1 MKTNGSKGSRT
12 PAVAELRKNET
23 TFIRPA
29 QAINPWEVATQQ
41 LKVAADILDLDE
53 GMRQVLGTPRKCLTV
68 AVPVRMDSGKTRV
81 FTGHRVQHSTTRG
94 PAKGG
99 IRYHPD
105 VTLDEV
111 KALAMWMTWKCS
123 VMGLPYG
130 GGKGG
135 ITCDPKSMS
144 QGELER
150 MTRRYTSEILPI
162 IGPEKDIP
170 APDVNTNAQTM
181 AWLMDTYSVN
191 KGYTVPGVV
200 TGKPIQVGGSLG
212 RDKATAR
219 GLMYTVLYALKHLKM
234 PTSGLKVAIQ
244 GYGNAGYFAAKL
256 LHELGFRIIAASTS
270 KGGIH
275 APKGFD
281 PDALNQHYQKTGAV
295 IGWKSAETVT
305 NEELLELDC
314 DILLPCALEGQ
325 ITRRNAARVKA
336 RIIGEG
342 ANGPTTPEADQAL
355 FENGKFVIPDILAN
369 AGGVTVSYFE
379 WVQALQSYFW
389 TEREVNLRLR
399 DLMERAFESV
409 YAVHMKRK
417 VDMRTAAY
425 IVAVGRVAEAHTLRG
440 LYP

>member
-1 MKTNGSKGSRT
+1 MAVKLKGK
-12 PAVAELRKNET
+12 PAVTSK
-23 TFIRPA
+23 PA
-29 QAINPWEVATQQ
+29 PAPHVEKLNPWNVAQQQ
-41 LKVAADILDLDE
+41 LKTVTDLLGYDE
-53 GMRQVLGTPRKCLTV
+53 GLYATLATPRKCLTV
-68 AVPVRMDSGKTRV
+68 AVPVRMDNGQVKV

-135 ITCDPKSMS
+135 ITCEPRGMS

-150 MTRRYTSEILPI
+150 LTRRYTSEILPI

-170 APDVNTNAQTM
+170 APDVNTGPQIM

-200 TGKPIQVGGSLG
+200 TGKPIQLGGSLG
-212 RDKATAR
+212 RNSATAR
-219 GLMYTVLYALKHLKM
+219 GLMYTVLYALKHLHL
-234 PTSGLKVAIQ
+234 PQTGLKVAIQ
-244 GYGNAGYFAAKL
+244 GYGNAGYWAAKL
-256 LHELGFRIIAASTS
+256 LGELGFKIVACSTS
-270 KGGIH
+270 KGGIYVE
-275 APKGFD
+275 KGFD
-281 PDALNQHYQKTGAV
+281 ADKVNEHYQKTGSVVGYKGADT
-295 IGWKSAETVT
+295 IS
-305 NEELLELDC
+305 NDELLELDV

-325 ITRRNAARVKA
+325 ITAANARRIKA

-342 ANGPTTPEADQAL
+342 ANGPTTPDADTIL
-355 FENGKFVIPDILAN
+355 FDNGKFVIPDILAN

-379 WVQALQSYFW
+379 WVQALQEYFW
-389 TEREVNLRLR
+389 SEREVNLKLR

-409 YAVHMKRK
+409 YKIHTERK
-417 VDMRTAAY
+417 VHMRTAAY
-425 IVAVGRVAEAHTLRG
+425 LLAVQRVAEAHRMRG

>member
-1 MKTNGSKGSRT
+1 MKSNGSKGSRNA
-12 PAVAELRKNET
+12 AVVELRKNET
-23 TFIRPA
+23 TFIR
-29 QAINPWEVATQQ
+29 QADTPNPWEIATQQ
-41 LKVAADILDLDE
+41 LKVAADLLDLDE
-53 GMRQVLGTPRKCLTV
+53 GTRQTLGTPRKCLTV
-68 AVPVRMDSGKTRV
+68 AVPVRLDSGKTKV

-111 KALAMWMTWKCS
+111 KALAMWMTWKTS

-181 AWLMDTYSVN
+181 AWIMDTYSVN
-191 KGYTVPGVV
+191 KGYPVPGVV
-200 TGKPIQVGGSLG
+200 TGKPIQIGGSLG

-234 PTSGLKVAIQ
+234 PGTGLRVAIQ
-244 GYGNAGYFAAKL
+244 GYGNAGYYAAKL
-256 LHELGFRIIAASTS
+256 MHELGFKIIACSTS
-270 KGGIH
+270 KGGIVVN
-275 APKGFD
+275 KGFD
-281 PDALNQHYQKTGAV
+281 PDAVNAHYQKTGAV
-295 IGWKSAETVT
+295 AGWKGADAVS

-325 ITRRNAARVKA
+325 ITKRNAARIKA
-336 RIIGEG
+336 RIVGEG
-342 ANGPTTPEADQAL
+342 ANGPTTPDADKVL
-355 FENGKFVIPDILAN
+355 FENDRFVIPDILAN

-409 YAVHMKRK
+409 YSVHQKRK

-425 IVAVGRVAEAHTLRG
+425 VVAVGRVAEAHAVRG

>member
-1 MKTNGSKGSRT
+1 MKANGPKGGA
-12 PAVAELRKNET
+12 AVAHP
-23 TFIRPA
+23 RPSA
-29 QAINPWEVATQQ
+29 PSAPSAPADRPNPWAIACQQ
-41 LKVAADILDLDE
+41 LNLAADLLDLDD
-53 GMRQVLGTPRKCLTV
+53 GMRQTLGTPRKCLTV
-68 AVPVRMDSGKTRV
+68 AVPVRMDNGKTRV

-200 TGKPIQVGGSLG
+200 TGKPIQIGGSLG

-234 PTSGLKVAIQ
+234 PATGLKVAIQ

-256 LHELGFRIIAASTS
+256 LHELGFKIIACSTS
-270 KGGIH
+270 KGGIV
-275 APKGFD
+275 APRGFD
-281 PDALNQHYQKTGAV
+281 PDKVNDHYQKTGAV
-295 IGWKSAETVT
+295 TGWKGSDALT
-305 NEELLELDC
+305 NDELLELEC

-325 ITRRNAARVKA
+325 ITNRNAARVKA
-336 RIIGEG
+336 RIVGEG
-342 ANGPTTPEADQAL
+342 ANGPTTPEADQVL
-355 FENGKFVIPDILAN
+355 FENDRFVIPDILAN

-379 WVQALQSYFW
+379 WVQSLQSYFW

-409 YAVHMKRK
+409 YAVHKKRK

-425 IVAVGRVAEAHTLRG
+425 LVAVGRVAEAHTLRG